1 MAKASDDVPA
11 DIQEGFKS
19 GAWKER
25 LEAAE
30 KMTAWIESG
39 EGLTLDSEVLFRF
52 LGTSPG
58 WGEKNFQVSTKTYNV
73 MALLAQK
80 SPTFGKSSAAQAIG
94 PLTDKLGDLKL
105 KKPASEALIVF
116 AEKTSL
122 GFVLSQGEP
131 VVGLA
136 QRERHAHQGKQSATS
151 LRLDDQ
157 TEGTKGSSG
166 RVNLGQAGHH

>member
-30 KMTAWIESG
+30 KLTAWIESG

-80 SPTFGKSSAAQAIG
+80 SPTFSKSSAAQAIG

-131 VVGLA
+131 AVGLA
-136 QRERHAHQGKQSATS
+136 RRERDAH
-151 LRLDDQ
+151 
-157 TEGTKGSSG
+157 KGNNPS
-166 RVNLGQAGHH
+166 